1 MSKEEN
7 NRLAQADSELRINTN
22 SRDKENTA
30 VTTPSCETPKKTIPL
45 AWGEKI
51 VPLGTFDGKKENWL
65 RFIQTFRAVVDK
77 QPYETIAKLA
87 ILEQHLTGPAKD
99 CIRFPFTKNS
109 YPLVLKTRFGSED
122 DQASFYLGAMDN
134 LPKIKFSD
142 ISGLRTFYVT

>member
-30 VTTPSCETPKKTIPL
+30 VTTPSYETPKKTIPL

-87 ILEQHLTGPAKD
+87 ILEQHLTALQRTASD
-99 CIRFPFTKNS
+99 FH
-109 YPLVLKTRFGSED
+109 LLKTLIHWF
-122 DQASFYLGAMDN
+122 
-134 LPKIKFSD
+134 
-142 ISGLRTFYVT
+142 

>member
-1 MSKEEN
+1 
-7 NRLAQADSELRINTN
+7 
-22 SRDKENTA
+22 
-30 VTTPSCETPKKTIPL
+30 VTTHPHETPKKTIPL

-65 RFIQTFRAVVDK
+65 RFIQTFRAVVDN
-77 QPYETIAKLA
+77 QPYETIVKLA

-99 CIRFPFTKNS
+99 CIRGFPFTKNS
-109 YPLVLKTRFGSED
+109 YPLVLKTLQDRFGSED

-142 ISGLRTFYVT
+142 ISGLRKFYMT